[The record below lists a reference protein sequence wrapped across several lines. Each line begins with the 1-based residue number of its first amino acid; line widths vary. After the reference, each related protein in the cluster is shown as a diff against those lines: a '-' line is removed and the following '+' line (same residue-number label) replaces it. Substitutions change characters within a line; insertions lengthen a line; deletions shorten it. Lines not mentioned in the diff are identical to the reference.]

1 MFNNDIFNSNRQ
13 TKDYCLDRERRLN
26 WTEEIFID
34 QGDQNLKVERDSFTQ
49 FLGSAV
55 SKRKILLIF
64 GFFVLAFLFLLGRGI
79 YLQVVKGG
87 YYYQLAEGN
96 RIRVV
101 PLKAPRG
108 VVYDSAGKQLVKN
121 LPSFNLLITPADLP
135 KDLVERDKVIA
146 NVSQIIGLATQ
157 EISDLLLKNKSHY
170 IEAILIKAGLD
181 YEQTVLLSIYAN
193 NWPGVSLEQGY
204 RREYLFGDAQ
214 TSVNSL
220 SHILGYTGQLTEEEY
235 QTNVQAGYFLND
247 QIGKTGLE
255 LTYEKLLKGIN
266 GRKQV
271 EVDALGK
278 EKEIIAQ
285 EESQS
290 GTDLVLSLNYD
301 LQKTAETAL
310 ADTLKKFNKSRG
322 AVVVLNP
329 QNGEIL
335 ALVALPTFDSNQ
347 FAIGLSNKEYS
358 DLINNPNKPL
368 FNRSIAGAYPSGSTI
383 KPVMAAAA
391 LEEGVI
397 TPQTTFNSVGGI
409 RIDRWFFPDW
419 QAGGH
424 GLTNVYRALAWSVN
438 TFFYMIGGGYPQGG
452 NPTKDYEFI
461 GLGPERIVKY
471 LEKFG
476 LGQRAGIDLNNEAE
490 GFVPTVEWKNE
501 TLKEPWY
508 IGDTYNLSIGQGNLL
523 VTPLQVA
530 NWTAT
535 VANGGTLYWPHLVK
549 ELVDSQKQQTTPV
562 AARVVGSGF
571 ISAVNVKVVQDG
583 MRQAVLNGSASLL
596 AGLSVPAAAKTGT
609 AQWSNDKS
617 PHAWF
622 TCYAPFEKPQIVVT
636 VLIEEGEEGSRTS
649 IVVANEILRWYFNN
663 LSAYEQQE

>member
-663 LSAYEQQE
+663 